1 MSADH
6 FSFGFVGL
14 VDDEPTRLLLE
25 LLRELPAAFL
35 GLFDFLGHLLLLR
48 PDRRS
53 YQIQTILRVRFAKE
67 DQKPISSVR
76 CIQVVEMSGPDI
88 LPDSPCIS
96 RGFSC
101 EVQSSS
107 GFGKMSGIPDIPAQV
122 TEVTNELVSMF
133 NLHPK

>member
-25 LLRELPAAFL
+25 LLRELPAGFL

-88 LPDSPCIS
+88 LPDSPSIS
-96 RGFSC
+96 RARFQLRSSELKWIRENVRPPGHSC
-101 EVQSSS
+101 A
-107 GFGKMSGIPDIPAQV
+107 GY
-122 TEVTNELVSMF
+122 
-133 NLHPK
+133 